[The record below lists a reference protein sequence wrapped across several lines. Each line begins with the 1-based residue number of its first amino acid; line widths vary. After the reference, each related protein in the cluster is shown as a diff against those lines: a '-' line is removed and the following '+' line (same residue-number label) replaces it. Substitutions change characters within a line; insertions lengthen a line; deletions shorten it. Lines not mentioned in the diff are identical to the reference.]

1 MVNRLFV
8 AAAWA
13 AAARRPICIL
23 SLDKTEEGITVC
35 GRFARLMPNSNWL
48 LSFLKCPNKSNQY
61 PKFYIFHK
69 KKYKGKEEISTH
81 QIKITESPATSRF
94 ALTNTL
100 QPVVRRC
107 LFGWPEI

>member
-1 MVNRLFV
+1 
-8 AAAWA
+8 
-13 AAARRPICIL
+13 
-23 SLDKTEEGITVC
+23 
-35 GRFARLMPNSNWL
+35 MPDR
-48 LSFLKCPNKSNQY
+48 SNQY
-61 PKFYIFHK
+61 PKLFPFFIK
-69 KKYKGKEEISTH
+69 KKYKGKEKDISTH